1 MTALVVNDLHL
12 SETTRGVIMSRD
24 NGTRGRSLFNEGD
37 RMIPLL
43 TATSFGLSRFAR
55 MWSRNETTR
64 DRIERAVPY
73 DLLFLHLVAL
83 ANEHDEL
90 IINKNAEED
99 PRLPWYGESGN
110 RIRDVGTLLR
120 DQADT
125 LRLAHRRTRHDPQ
138 SGPIEALLPRLVR
151 IGKID
156 LTLAPAENDPAQD
169 EPEVY
174 QIC

>member
-1 MTALVVNDLHL
+1 MTALIVNDLHL

-24 NGTRGRSLFNEGD
+24 RGPRGRSLFNEGD
-37 RMIPLL
+37 RMIPLM
-43 TATSFGLSRFAR
+43 TATSFGLENFDRL
-55 MWSRNETTR
+55 WSQDEHERN
-64 DRIERAVPY
+64 RIERAVPY

-83 ANEHDEL
+83 ANGHDEL
-90 IINKNAEED
+90 IINRNAEKD

-120 DQADT
+120 DQADA

-151 IGKID
+151 IGKVD
-156 LTLAPAENDPAQD
+156 LTLAPAED
-169 EPEVY
+169 EPTPDAPEVY